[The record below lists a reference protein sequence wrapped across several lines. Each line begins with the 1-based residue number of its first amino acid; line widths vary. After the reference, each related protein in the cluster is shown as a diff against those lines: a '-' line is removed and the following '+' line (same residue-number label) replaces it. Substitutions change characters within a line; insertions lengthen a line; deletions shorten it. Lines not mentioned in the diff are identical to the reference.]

1 MENTNEKNKE
11 MTAQESLS
19 LITET
24 LNNSRKDITRRS
36 GKYFLLWGALLTF
49 FSMLIYLLWE
59 TTDNPAWNFL
69 WFALP
74 AIGIPLERISRR
86 KNVAERVKND
96 VSRINGGI
104 WAAFGIFACAVSAF
118 SLIFVEFLD
127 IDLGLF
133 RAIAAIVGLTP
144 AITLMFG
151 LAECIS
157 GVVLKNWAIKIAGI
171 IIGIGGWALYYITGA
186 EAEQL
191 LIFAFAGIVLVVTGF
206 IVKFQYR

>member
-1 MENTNEKNKE
+1 MENTNENKE

-24 LNNSRKDITRRS
+24 LNNSRKEITRRS

-49 FSMLIYLLWE
+49 FSMLIYLLWK
-59 TTDNPAWNFL
+59 TTENEAWNFL

-74 AIGIPLERISRR
+74 ATGIPLERLSRR
-86 KNVAERVKND
+86 KNSHERVKND
-96 VSRINGGI
+96 ISRINGGI
-104 WAAFGIFACAVSAF
+104 WASFGIFACAVAAF
-118 SLIFVEFLD
+118 SLVLVEFLD

-144 AITLMFG
+144 AIALMFG

-157 GVVLKNWAIKIAGI
+157 GIVLKNWAIKIAGLL
-171 IIGIGGWALYYITGA
+171 IGIGGWFLYYITGVA
-186 EAEQL
+186 EEQL
-191 LIFAFAGIVLVVTGF
+191 LIFAFAGIVLVVTGL
-206 IVKFQYR
+206 IVKYQYR